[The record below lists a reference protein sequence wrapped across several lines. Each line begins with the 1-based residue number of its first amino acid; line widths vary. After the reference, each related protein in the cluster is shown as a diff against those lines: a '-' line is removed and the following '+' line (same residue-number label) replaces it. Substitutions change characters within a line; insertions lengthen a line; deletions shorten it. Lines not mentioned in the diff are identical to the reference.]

1 MVRGDKFMNKYKIH
15 LITIVIS
22 IASPLLFFS
31 TTSASA
37 ATLTSYNN
45 LSNFTN
51 IKASGLTVSP
61 IGSRILSQY
70 ISDNW
75 ISSPIQENVPKDK
88 IWTIN
93 LKSPASKESINSS
106 SVFVLDN
113 EKRKIETNLTLSDD
127 GKQVKISPITNYT
140 PDHGYLLI
148 VIEPSG
154 GTCIPFTID
163 SDSVKVNKSFNNKS
177 ITLKKGQALQ
187 LTLPD
192 IGFDGGYAWK
202 LNSLNNSILNNTD
215 SFKIPTS
222 YYPGGYPGESLDTR
236 WLFKAVNTG
245 TTSLN
250 LEYQQYWNGSASNI
264 RTFNLTINVQ

>member
-1 MVRGDKFMNKYKIH
+1 MNKSKIH
-15 LITIVIS
+15 LITIS
-22 IASPLLFFS
+22 TCIASTLLFFS

-37 ATLTSYNN
+37 AILTSSNN
-45 LSNFTN
+45 SSNFTT
-51 IKASGLTVSP
+51 IKTSGFTTNP
-61 IGSRILSQY
+61 IDPTMFSQY
-70 ISDNW
+70 ISSDNW
-75 ISSPIQENVPKDK
+75 VSSPLQENVSKDK

-113 EKRKIETNLTLSDD
+113 QKRKIETNLTLSDD

-148 VIEPSG
+148 VNEPSG

-163 SDSVKVNKSFNNKS
+163 SDSVKVNKSFNNKN
-177 ITLKKGQALQ
+177 ITLKKGETLQ
-187 LTLPD
+187 LTLPN
-192 IGFDGGYAWK
+192 IGFDGGYSWK
-202 LNSLNNSILNNTD
+202 LNSLNNSIMNNTD
-215 SFKIPTS
+215 SFDIPTS
-222 YYPGGYPGESLDTR
+222 FYPGCYPGESLDTR

-250 LEYQQYWNGSASNI
+250 LQYQQHWNGSASGI
-264 RTFNLTINVQ
+264 STFNLTINVQ